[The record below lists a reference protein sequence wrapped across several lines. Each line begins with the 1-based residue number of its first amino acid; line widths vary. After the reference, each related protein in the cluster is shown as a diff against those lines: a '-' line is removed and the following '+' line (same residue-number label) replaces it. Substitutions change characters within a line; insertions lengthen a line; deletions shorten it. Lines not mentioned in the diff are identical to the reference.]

1 MYLNCHTYF
10 SFRYGTLSPEQLVDA
25 AVERELETLALTDL
39 NNTSAVFPFV
49 AACRA
54 KGIRP
59 VVGIEFRGE
68 EKRRFAGGSRGP
80 FRYIALARDA
90 FGFAQLNEFLSE
102 HLTGHDPLPLRAPEL
117 DHCFFI
123 YALGAFAPEMLRDNE
138 YIGVRPA
145 EVRNLRRMPEFAHLH
160 RLVIWHPVTFLDKMG
175 FNTHRLL
182 RAIDHNTILSKLPVT
197 AQADPSEVMGEMDV
211 VLEPYRAFPQL
222 TYNTMQLLE
231 RCSFDV
237 VLGTPKNRKTF
248 TGSPADDR
256 MLLEKLAMDGWKRRY
271 GQGAEAL
278 QRVQHELR
286 VIDQLGF
293 SPYFLITWDI
303 IRYARSRGF
312 RHVGRGSG
320 ANSTVAYCMGI
331 TDVDPIELDL
341 YFERFI
347 NPHRSS
353 PPDFDIDFSWD
364 ERDEVT
370 DYIFKRYGRRHT
382 ALIATYSTFKG
393 RSIIRELGKVF
404 GLPKAEI
411 DKLVRNPNDPA
422 LQDDITRMI
431 FRYGARITDF
441 PNHLSIHAGGV
452 LISEEPIYHYSAT
465 ELPPKGFP
473 ITQFDMYVAEDL
485 GLYKYDILSQRGLG
499 HIKESVDV
507 IRGNLGKTVDVDD
520 VERFK
525 RDPLLNQ
532 RLRVGDTIGC
542 FYIESPAMRQLL
554 RKLECEDYRTLV
566 AASSIIRPG
575 VAKSGMMRE
584 YIQRHH
590 RPDGFTYLHP
600 KMKELMEETHG
611 VMVYQEDVI
620 KVAHHFAGIDLA
632 DADILRR
639 AMSGKYLSRDGFQK
653 ISDTYFRNCAERG
666 YHEQIATEV
675 WRQMESFSGYSFSKA
690 HSASFAVESYQSL
703 FLKTYY
709 PREFMVAVINNFG
722 GFYST
727 EFYVNEARRAGAT
740 IHSPCVNRGAYRTSI
755 SGQDLFM
762 GLQHI
767 KDLERDL
774 ALRIESERQSGGPF
788 ADLED
793 FSGRVSVSLEQM
805 NILVRIGA
813 FRFTGRTKKQSLWD
827 AAMLFGAAAGR
838 SPERKEELFHIPA
851 RHFSLPDLTHTAIE
865 DAYDELELLGFP
877 LCDPFALLAAPLP
890 EKRCFARD
898 LAVREK
904 KTVYIPGYLVCTK
917 DVRASSGELMKFGTF
932 LDAEGRDFDTVHFPP
947 SLKRYPLV
955 GRGIY
960 GMTGKVTLDF
970 GVPTVE
976 VHHLERLPWLP
987 DPRYSEAPTGRVP
1000 VTDAASAKAKRPG
1013 RW

>member
-10 SFRYGTLSPEQLVDA
+10 SFRYGTLSPEQLVEA
-25 AVERELETLALTDL
+25 AAEKELGTLALTDL

-59 VVGIEFRGE
+59 VVGIEFRSE
-68 EKRRFAGGSRGP
+68 VQRRFAGGSRGA
-80 FRYIALARDA
+80 FRYIGLALDSA
-90 FGFAQLNEFLSE
+90 GFARLNEFLST
-102 HLTGHDPLPLRAPEL
+102 HLCGSDPLPLRAPRLEG
-117 DHCFFI
+117 CVFI
-123 YALGAFAPEMLRDNE
+123 YAAGVLSPADLREDE
-138 YIGVRPA
+138 YVGIRPA
-145 EVRNLRRMPEFAHLH
+145 EVRNLRRRPEFACLS
-160 RLVIWHPVTFLDKMG
+160 RLLIWHPVTFLDKAG

-182 RAIDHNTILSKLPVT
+182 RAVDNNTILSKLPEE
-197 AQADPSEVMGEMDV
+197 AQADPSERLLDTDAL
-211 VLEPYRAFPQL
+211 LEPYRAHPQL
-222 TYNTMQLLE
+222 IYNTMQLLE
-231 RCSFDV
+231 RCSFD
-237 VLGTPKNRKTF
+237 LELHTPKNRKTF

-271 GQGAEAL
+271 GSGAEAL
-278 QRVQHELR
+278 RRVQHELS
-286 VIDQLGF
+286 VIDRLGF

-303 IRYARSRGF
+303 IRYARSRSF

-331 TDVDPIELDL
+331 TDVDPIGLDL

-404 GLPKAEI
+404 GLPKPEI
-411 DKLVRNPNDPA
+411 DKLVRQPNDPG

-431 FRYGARITDF
+431 FRYGERIADF

-452 LISEEPIYHYSAT
+452 LISEAPIFQYSAT

-473 ITQFDMYVAEDL
+473 ITQFDMYVAEDI

-499 HIKESVDV
+499 HIKESADV
-507 IRGNLGKTVDVDD
+507 IRLNLGKSVDVDD

-525 RDPLLNQ
+525 TDPLLNE
-532 RLRVGDTIGC
+532 RLRIGDTIGC

-554 RKLECEDYRTLV
+554 RKLECADYRTLV

-590 RPDGFTYLHP
+590 RPETTQYLHP
-600 KMKELMEETHG
+600 KMRELMEETHG

-639 AMSGKYLSRDGFQK
+639 AMSGKYRSRDGFQQ
-653 ISDTYFRNCAERG
+653 IRDTYFQNCRERE
-666 YHEQIATEV
+666 YPEAIAGEV

-727 EFYVNEARRAGAT
+727 EFYVNEARRAGAS
-740 IHSPCVNRGAYRTSI
+740 IHAPCVNRGAYRTSI
-755 SGQDLFM
+755 SGEAIYLGF
-762 GLQHI
+762 QHI
-767 KDLERDL
+767 KELGREL
-774 ALRIESERQSGGPF
+774 ALRMESERRLGGPF
-788 ADLED
+788 ANLED
-793 FSGRVSVSLEQM
+793 FSGRIPVSLEEL
-805 NILVRIGA
+805 NLLVRIGA

-838 SPERKEELFHIPA
+838 SAERREELFHLPA
-851 RHFSLPDLTHTAIE
+851 RHYTLPDLTHTAIE

-877 LCDPFALLAAPLP
+877 LCDPFALLARPLP
-890 EKRCFARD
+890 GDWCSASELIQVEGRTISIA
-898 LAVREK
+898 
-904 KTVYIPGYLVCTK
+904 GYLVCTK

-932 LDAEGRDFDTVHFPP
+932 VDRAGRDFDTVHFPP
-947 SLKRYPLV
+947 SLKRYPLT

-960 GMTGKVTLDF
+960 ALQGKVSLDF
-970 GVPTVE
+970 GVPTLDVQQ
-976 VHHLERLPWLP
+976 LERLPWIP
-987 DPRYSEAPTGRVP
+987 DPRYAEAPSGRVP
-1000 VTDAASAKAKRPG
+1000 VSDAADAKAKRPG

>member
-1 MYLNCHTYF
+1 MFLNCHTYF
-10 SFRYGTLSPEQLVDA
+10 SFRYGTYSPEQLVNA
-25 AVERELETLALTDL
+25 AAENGIEALALTDL

-49 AACRA
+49 KACRE
-54 KGIRP
+54 KGIHP
-59 VVGIEFRGE
+59 VVGIEFRAE
-68 EKRRFAGGSRGP
+68 EGKRFAGGSRGP
-80 FRYIALARDA
+80 LRYIGLARSA
-90 FGFAQLNEFLSE
+90 LGFRQLNEWLSV
-102 HLTGHDPLPLRAPEL
+102 HLSTSESLPLRAPDL
-117 DHCFFI
+117 DQCLFV
-123 YALGAFAPEMLRDNE
+123 YPLGALAAESLRDHE
-138 YIGVRPA
+138 YLGVRAGDLPS
-145 EVRNLRRMPEFAHLH
+145 LRRRPEFSHLH
-160 RLVIWHPVTFLDKMG
+160 RLLIWHPVTFPDKAG

-182 RAIDHNTILSKLPVT
+182 RAIDHNTLLSKLPPT
-197 AQADPSEVMGEMDV
+197 AQAQPSEVLCDLDTLLG
-211 VLEPYRAFPQL
+211 PYRAFPQL
-222 TYNTMQLLE
+222 IYNTMRVLE
-231 RCSFDV
+231 SCRFEMDMSS
-237 VLGTPKNRKTF
+237 PKNRKSF
-248 TGSPADDR
+248 TGNAVDDR
-256 MLLEKLAMDGWKRRY
+256 MLLHKLAMDGCKRRY
-271 GQGAEAL
+271 GKRVDAL
-278 QRVQHELR
+278 ARVEHELS
-286 VIDQLGF
+286 VIDKLGF

-411 DKLVRNPNDPA
+411 DRLVSRPNDPS

-431 FRYGARITDF
+431 FRYGERIADF

-452 LISEEPIYHYSAT
+452 LISEEPIYQYSAT
-465 ELPPKGFP
+465 ELPPKGFST
-473 ITQFDMYVAEDL
+473 TQFDMYVAEDI

-499 HIKESVDV
+499 HIKESAEV
-507 IRGNLGKTVDVDD
+507 ILYNRGERVDVDD

-525 RDPLLNQ
+525 RDPRLNEC
-532 RLRVGDTIGC
+532 LKVGDTIGC

-554 RKLECEDYRTLV
+554 RKLECSDYRTLV

-584 YIQRHH
+584 YITRHH
-590 RPDGFTYLHP
+590 KPDDFSYLHP
-600 KMKELMEETHG
+600 RMKDLMEETYG

-639 AMSGKYLSRDGFQK
+639 AMSGKYRSRDGFLK
-653 ISDTYFRNCAERG
+653 IRDTFFRNCAERG
-666 YHEQIATEV
+666 YPEAISAEV

-703 FLKTYY
+703 YLKAYY
-709 PREFMVAVINNFG
+709 PLEFMVAVINNFG

-727 EFYVNEARRAGAT
+727 EFYVNEARRAGAG
-740 IHSPCVNRGAYRTSI
+740 IQAPCVNRSTYRSSI
-755 SGQDLFM
+755 MDRDIFLGF
-762 GLQHI
+762 QHI
-767 KDLERDL
+767 KDLEREF
-774 ALRIESERQSGGPF
+774 ALSIDAERIRDGPF
-788 ADLED
+788 ASLED
-793 FSGRVSVSLEQM
+793 FVRRLSVSLEQL
-805 NILVRIGA
+805 NLLVRCGA
-813 FRFTGRTKKQSLWD
+813 FRFTGRSKKESLWD
-827 AAMLFGAAAGR
+827 AAMLFGQAAGR
-838 SPERKEELFHIPA
+838 SAQPRPELFRMAA
-851 RHFSLPDLTHTAIE
+851 RTYTLPDLTHSALE

-877 LCDPFALLAAPLP
+877 LCNPFDLLAADLS
-890 EKRCFARD
+890 EKSVTAAELRGLEGRQ
-898 LAVREK
+898 
-904 KTVYIPGYLVCTK
+904 VYLPGYLVCTK
-917 DVRASSGELMKFGTF
+917 DVRAGSGELMKFGTF
-932 LDAEGRDFDTVHFPP
+932 VDLRGENFDTVHFPP
-947 SLKRYPLV
+947 SLKRYPIA

-960 GMTGKVTLDF
+960 GLSGRVAMDF
-970 GVPTVE
+970 GVPTLE
-976 VHHLERLPWLP
+976 VKRMERLPWQL
-987 DPRYSEAPTGRVP
+987 DPRYAEAPPR
-1000 VTDAASAKAKRPG
+1000 
-1013 RW
+1013 